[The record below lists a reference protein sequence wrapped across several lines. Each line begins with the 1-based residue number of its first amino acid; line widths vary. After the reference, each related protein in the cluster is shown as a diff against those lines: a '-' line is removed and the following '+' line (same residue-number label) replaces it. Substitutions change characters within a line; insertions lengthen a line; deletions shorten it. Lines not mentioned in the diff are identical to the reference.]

1 MRRGCAGACVE
12 MNSTRRQSFVQI
24 ISGQRR
30 GAGAA
35 LVRGA
40 ARMAEPLYAGVMAL
54 RNLLYDN
61 GWKKSHVLPATTIS
75 VGNITTGGTGK
86 TPMVR
91 WLAERLRSGGYS
103 PAILMRGY
111 RTGDS
116 TISDEQLMLED
127 QLHRHPGPRVIVH
140 AEADRVEGAG
150 HVSAHQPVDVFIL
163 DDGFQHRRA
172 RRDFDLL
179 LINAVE
185 PFGYD
190 HVLPRG
196 LLREPRGGL
205 RRADAIVLT
214 RADQVSLDEI
224 ARIERQIRAQHCGA
238 PIYRARHALVSVLDG
253 KDSLPLQKLVDQ
265 PFFVFAG
272 IGSPTALMQ
281 QLDDLGGNCRGQHWF
296 ADHHDYSYD
305 DLEKLSRL
313 ALAQGAKVLLTTEK
327 DWAKLRRMKLHALLL
342 PIQRLAMAI
351 RFAED
356 DEARLFDQILRVL
369 PRLSAVKTPASP
381 VSSPDQADSPPE
393 TPEGSHPA

>member
-1 MRRGCAGACVE
+1 

-40 ARMAEPLYAGVMAL
+40 ARMAEPLYAGVMAI

-61 GWKKSHVLPATTIS
+61 GWKKSRALPAATIS
-75 VGNITTGGTGK
+75 IGNITTGGTGK

-91 WLAERLRSGGYS
+91 WLAERLRSSGYS

-150 HVSAHQPVDVFIL
+150 HVAAHQPVDVFIL

-272 IGSPTALMQ
+272 IGSPAALMQ

-369 PRLSAVKTPASP
+369 PRLSVVKTPATP

-393 TPEGSHPA
+393 TSEGSHPA